1 METRTDH
8 QPPSGDPSPGRPRW
22 VLLERRGNLRDA
34 DDADDMLCEDPDAIA
49 TPSEDRPDAIAA
61 PSEDHP
67 DAETVAEA
75 LASGGRLVRVSFR
88 FAAPPAVSRLR
99 VDSPGLP
106 EGTQIHVQIIAAH
119 GDSVLMEIKISRR
132 GLSWSI
138 DERDS
143 SDYFVYNAGDA
154 AADPPRPPS
163 LSLLPPWREG
173 APLRKRYM
181 PAASTA
187 LLRRGDEDLLVAQ
200 LTLWGTEGEAPLEA
214 ELCLLRSGRWDCE
227 LKRLLVL
234 HGDSKRQELS
244 FWQTDAVI
252 PVGDRFL
259 YWVDYYRG
267 VIFLDA
273 WEETPQLRYVSLPME
288 PRLKRRQHSGGSS
301 NRHMCILSDGGGSV
315 RFVQVLPRCCCGC
328 PGATF
333 CSRSRYAFNITTWTL
348 RMDDMTTWDKVGV
361 VDSDELWS
369 LPGYGGVVPRI
380 RPQYPIV
387 SLDDPDVLCFMV
399 HKFPY
404 HMEDVDGDHTIR
416 LIEVDT
422 KRMELRSVFCY
433 GDFCSSPDFI
443 PCMISQYFA
452 RSRPPAKRHE
462 QVPTAVATTAVK
474 LNLSA
479 MASPGEMLATLREIG
494 DLTPDDMLRMYSI
507 LSCDGSQLKFRLLL
521 ALPKDMRKD
530 YCLVLMET
538 RL

>member
-1 METRTDH
+1 MEARTDH
-8 QPPSGDPSPGRPRW
+8 QQTSGDLSPGQPRW
-22 VLLERRGNLRDA
+22 VLLERRGDLL

-49 TPSEDRPDAIAA
+49 TPSEDPNAIATR
-61 PSEDHP
+61 SEDHP
-67 DAETVAEA
+67 DAETRGPRCSCAI
-75 LASGGRLVRVSFR
+75 LYFRSGGRLVRVSFR

-106 EGTQIHVQIIAAH
+106 DGTQIHVQIIAAH
-119 GDSVLMEIKISRR
+119 RDSVLMEIKTSRP

-143 SDYFVYNAGDA
+143 SDYF
-154 AADPPRPPS
+154 
-163 LSLLPPWREG
+163 G
-173 APLRKRYM
+173 APRRKRYM
-181 PAASTA
+181 PAKSTA

-227 LKRLLVL
+227 LKGLPVL
-234 HGDSKRQELS
+234 HGDGKRQELS

-259 YWVDYYRG
+259 YWVDYCRG
-267 VIFLDA
+267 VIFSDA
-273 WEETPQLRYVSLPME
+273 WEEMPQLRYVSLPVE
-288 PRLKRRQHSGGSS
+288 PQLERRSQHSGGWS
-301 NRHMCILSDGGGSV
+301 NRRVCTTDGGGAV
-315 RFVQVLPRCCCGC
+315 RFVQVFPRCCCGC

-369 LPGYGGVVPRI
+369 LPGYGGVLPRI
-380 RPQYPIV
+380 RPLYPIV

-399 HKFPY
+399 HKVPY

-422 KRMELRSVFCY
+422 KRMELRSP
-433 GDFCSSPDFI
+433 SSG
-443 PCMISQYFA
+443 
-452 RSRPPAKRHE
+452 K
-462 QVPTAVATTAVK
+462 
-474 LNLSA
+474 
-479 MASPGEMLATLREIG
+479 
-494 DLTPDDMLRMYSI
+494 TP
-507 LSCDGSQLKFRLLL
+507 
-521 ALPKDMRKD
+521 
-530 YCLVLMET
+530 
-538 RL
+538 